1 MVEWLGEELGK
12 AANQL
17 QERPVLRRASILDQ
31 KVCKFGFCNVFFAIR
46 QVRFVQNEDTPA
58 VPTEPPAIA
67 VFALMDLALVARGHG
82 KLPPANQ
89 LNRKPFLTAARLG
102 WLCVPQCDSPS

>member
-12 AANQL
+12 AANHL

-31 KVCKFGFCNVFFAIR
+31 KVCKFGFCYVFAIR
-46 QVRFVQNEDTPA
+46 QVRFVQNEDTLA

-67 VFALMDLALVARGHG
+67 VFALMDLALVARGHE